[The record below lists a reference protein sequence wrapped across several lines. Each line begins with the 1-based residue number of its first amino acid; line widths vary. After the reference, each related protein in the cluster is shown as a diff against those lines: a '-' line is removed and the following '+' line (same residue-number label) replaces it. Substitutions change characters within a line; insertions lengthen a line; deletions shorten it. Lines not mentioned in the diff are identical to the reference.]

1 MGWLLLRRSGA
12 QPSLGDDAQG
22 RGVHGDPARSLKLHC

>member
-22 RGVHGDPARSLKLHC
+22 RGVRKAAPREA